1 MLKNNLSVKII
12 EKLNSFFGSINNEI
26 KETKE
31 SIGIIRTSFIRGQK
45 LTDQEKDSVYQ
56 QGIDVLKTLI
66 VLIIFMI
73 PGGSLILI
81 LTGVLKLN
89 KYLLPSSFIKK

>member
-1 MLKNNLSVKII
+1 VKII

-31 SIGIIRTSFIRGQK
+31 SIGIIRASFIRGQK

>member
-1 MLKNNLSVKII
+1 MKII

-31 SIGIIRTSFIRGQK
+31 SIGIIRASFIRGQK

>member
-1 MLKNNLSVKII
+1 VKII